1 MLDPDVKLGTST
13 PNADPSGDYA
23 WEVFRRIENQ
33 RSGSLAVL
41 DRKALKLTGGP
52 ATAASMASLS
62 SGATRTCSSRTA
74 RTPASRP
81 TKSQAAASLA
91 VGADYGLTVMNGA
104 SPAAHRLTLTIL
116 SPDGKPSS
124 PITGSAL
131 PPSPDRKADDQELR
145 RQTARRYS
153 RSLRIVE

>member
-1 MLDPDVKLGTST
+1 MKLGTST

-23 WEVFRRIENQ
+23 WEVFRR
-33 RSGSLAVL
+33 VV
-41 DRKALKLTGGP
+41 ALP
-52 ATAASMASLS
+52 DQ
-62 SGATRTCSSRTA
+62 
-74 RTPASRP
+74 P
-81 TKSQAAASLA
+81 A